1 MDIGDINNDGVDDLA
16 VAAPSLGLS
25 SNQNF
30 TGGVYI
36 LLMKADNTLK
46 SDPVRITHS
55 DDPAGIQLPAGSH
68 FGTSVANIGDFDGD
82 GRNEL
87 AIGTLNG
94 KIYIVHLTSNG
105 ELASFSTIDFNA
117 INSISEGI
125 NLVHADRFG
134 ISIAN
139 LGDIDG
145 DGVIDLAVGAHRDD
159 DKGSVYILFM
169 DDETS
174 APTLKDVVKLD
185 TTDANLANDDQ
196 FGISVAN
203 IGDLN
208 QDGINDLAVGAIG
221 DDGAAD
227 NAGTVHIFHLDRD
240 GSVKPGGFEIFD
252 SAFNPDPEN
261 DTGRS
266 IANLG
271 DLNGDG
277 INDIAVGATGADSSL
292 SNDAGAVFIIFMGR
306 TKDQITTNSFFRI
319 DTNSHPDLNLSVSD
333 RFGEAIANIG
343 DRNGDGINDLAVG
356 APRTDDN
363 KPNAGGS
370 DSGAFYIMYMD
381 AETVVTNV
389 TAEEENRRYDINDTI
404 NIQVIFSEVV
414 DVSGTPRL
422 ILDLEG
428 TDRTVDYT
436 AGSGSDTL
444 TFRYTVAST
453 DRATDLDYKSTA
465 SLTLNGG
472 TINATAAPKY
482 RALLILPEPG
492 TRGSLSSNKNISIRR
507 QEITNTPPRPI
518 IESIPTQ
525 ELTGNTSFTYPILF
539 IDDENDPL
547 TYALL
552 SDPDPPD
559 WLSLDSDE
567 ATFSG
572 TPPVNAQSL
581 TTYTYTVSD
590 GTVLVK
596 DTISI
601 IVNAAL
607 VFPSLPITD
616 RNYSP
621 GNQTFIIQL
630 PKASGGTGEITYT
643 LTPPLPDGSTFDA
656 EEGTIMVTP
665 TAEQTKQYIYTAKDT
680 NGALATQIFAI
691 NISAT
696 RSILNIVKYD
706 YETIPGLL
714 AGTGTAFGSSVANLG
729 DIDENGT
736 NDLAVGAPL
745 DDSGGSNRGAV
756 YILFMNEDNK
766 IDNSTK
772 IIHGSA
778 GIELIDDS
786 NFGTSVANIGDF
798 NGDGINELA
807 VGTLK
812 GEIYILR
819 LNDSGEIERFSKID
833 VDDVNDPIQVTNS
846 IAEFGNS
853 IAKLGD
859 IDGDGIND
867 LAVGSI
873 RDGSGGLNRG
883 AVHILF
889 MDETGL
895 TLKANAKI
903 RHPDVTLADYDAF
916 GSSIAKLGDLDGDGI
931 NDLAVGA
938 IGTDKSSAN
947 TNEGA
952 VHILLLNRDGS
963 IKSDSFK
970 IVDTDNDNI
979 FNPGNQDFTGASI
992 AKLGDIN
999 GDGINDI
1006 AVGAPGNIPSKE
1018 GSVFTILMR
1027 RAKDNQM
1034 TTNGFF
1040 RIDTNSHP
1048 DLNLSPG
1055 DKFGASIA
1063 NIGDRNGD
1071 RINDL
1076 AVGAPSDDSGG
1087 TDSGALY
1094 ILYMDAN
1101 TNIVKITSSEAN
1113 GSYNTGRT
1121 IHIQVMFSEAVDVTG
1136 KPKLSLETGSTDTQ
1150 ASYISGSGSDT
1161 LIFRY
1166 TIVAGDEATDLDY
1179 KRTASLTLNG
1189 GTINATAAPKYRALL
1204 TLPEPGTR
1212 GSLSSN
1218 KNISINTDAITNRAP
1233 TQDHT
1238 IPTQELT
1245 VNTPF
1250 IVTIPAGTFIDADN
1264 DPLEYFPFTELPDG
1278 ITLDADTGTFSGTPV
1293 TEQTLTEYDY
1303 FVSDGTV
1310 SIASMISIIVNAA
1323 PTLSTIADINY
1334 SPDSLISETLPLVIE
1349 GTGTKPIKYTLSP
1362 TRVDGLITFD
1372 AGTRMI
1378 TGTAPTAE
1386 QTRQYTYTAEDKN
1399 GALAAQTFTLSIK
1412 ALELPNISDKIYSLG
1427 NTINEILPAATGG
1440 TGALTYTV
1448 TPELADG
1455 LTFSTATRTISGT
1468 PERLSRSE
1476 YTYTAED
1483 SAGTSVSINFF
1494 IAIITEAISPFP
1506 AKENGRISDI
1516 IKYDRVTFPGIP
1528 IGAEFG
1534 SSVADLGDIDGN
1546 GTDDLAVG
1554 APSDDS
1560 GGRNRGAVYILLMN
1574 ADNTVKPNPA
1584 RITHSDD
1591 PAGIQL
1597 PFGARFGTSVANI
1610 GDFDGNGINE
1620 LAIGTRDRGIIYIV
1634 HLTRSGEL
1642 DRFSTLDFNDINT
1655 MLGNTDL
1662 ITADRF
1668 GASIANLGDIDGDG
1682 VIDLAVGAPR
1692 GDGGNKGAVYILF
1705 MDDETGDPTLKD
1717 VVKFDVRNANLN
1729 NNDFFGSSVAN
1740 LGDLNQDG
1748 INDLAVGA
1756 TNDDAQANNA
1766 GTVHIFYLNRDGS
1779 VKPGGFEIFDRA
1791 FNPNSTETL
1800 QADQ

>member
-1 MDIGDINNDGVDDLA
+1 MDIGDIDGNGIDDIA

-25 SNQNF
+25 SDQNF

-55 DDPAGIQLPAGSH
+55 ADPAGIQLPAQSH
-68 FGTSVANIGDFDGD
+68 FGTSVANIGDFDED
-82 GRNEL
+82 EINEL
-87 AIGTLNG
+87 AIGTNNRG
-94 KIYIVHLTSNG
+94 IIYIVHLTSSG
-105 ELASFSTIDFNA
+105 ELDSFSTID
-117 INSISEGI
+117 INDI
-125 NLVHADRFG
+125 NDILDGDSVLNNSFG
-134 ISIAN
+134 VSVAN

-145 DGVIDLAVGAHRDD
+145 DGVNDLAVGAYRGDGNR
-159 DKGSVYILFM
+159 GSVYILFM
-169 DDETS
+169 EKIGTGDNIR
-174 APTLKDVVKLD
+174 PGLKDVVKLD

-208 QDGINDLAVGAIG
+208 QDGINDLAVGATG

-227 NAGTVHIFHLDRD
+227 NTGTVHIFYLNRD

-252 SAFNPDPEN
+252 DAFNLNSD
-261 DTGRS
+261 DRAGKS

-277 INDIAVGATGADSSL
+277 INDIAVGATGADSSPTD
-292 SNDAGAVFIIFMGR
+292 NTGAVFIIFMG
-306 TKDQITTNSFFRI
+306 KINDFFKI
-319 DTNSHPDLNLSVSD
+319 NTNSHADLNLAVGD
-333 RFGEAIANIG
+333 LFGQAIANIG

-356 APRTDDN
+356 APHTDSDGI
-363 KPNAGGS
+363 NA
-370 DSGAFYIMYMD
+370 GAFYIMYMD

-389 TAEEENRRYDINDTI
+389 TAAEENRRYDINDTI

-444 TFRYTVAST
+444 TFRYTIATT
-453 DRATDLDYKSTA
+453 DRATDLGYKNTA

-492 TRGSLSSNKNISIRR
+492 TRGSLSSNRNISI
-507 QEITNTPPRPI
+507 NTDAIINTAPTRELTIPI
-518 IESIPTQ
+518 PAQ
-525 ELTGNTSFTYPILF
+525 ELTANTTFAYTIPTGAFTDAEY
-539 IDDENDPL
+539 DPL
-547 TYALL
+547 TYSASGL
-552 SDPDPPD
+552 PR
-559 WLSLDSDE
+559 WLTLDTYTG
-567 ATFSG
+567 TFSG
-572 TPPVNAQSL
+572 TPVEEQGL

-630 PKASGGTGEITYT
+630 PKAVGGTGKITYT
-643 LTPPLPDGSTFDA
+643 LTHPLPDGSTFDA
-656 EEGTIMVTP
+656 EEGTIMITP
-665 TAEQTKQYIYTAKDT
+665 TAEQTRQYIYTAEDI
-680 NGALATQIFAI
+680 NGALATLIFAI

-706 YETIPGLL
+706 HETIPGLL

-729 DIDENGT
+729 DIDENGI
-736 NDLAVGAPL
+736 NDLAVGAPS

-756 YILFMNEDNK
+756 YILLMDADNK
-766 IDNSTK
+766 IEHSTK

-778 GIELIDDS
+778 GIDLMDNS

-833 VDDVNDPIQVTNS
+833 VADVNDPIPVTNS

-859 IDGDGIND
+859 IDGDGIID

-938 IGTDKSSAN
+938 IGTDKSSVN

-1018 GSVFTILMR
+1018 GAVFTILMR
-1027 RAKDNQM
+1027 R
-1034 TTNGFF
+1034 
-1040 RIDTNSHP
+1040 
-1048 DLNLSPG
+1048 
-1055 DKFGASIA
+1055 
-1063 NIGDRNGD
+1063 
-1071 RINDL
+1071 
-1076 AVGAPSDDSGG
+1076 
-1087 TDSGALY
+1087 
-1094 ILYMDAN
+1094 
-1101 TNIVKITSSEAN
+1101 
-1113 GSYNTGRT
+1113 
-1121 IHIQVMFSEAVDVTG
+1121 
-1136 KPKLSLETGSTDTQ
+1136 
-1150 ASYISGSGSDT
+1150 
-1161 LIFRY
+1161 
-1166 TIVAGDEATDLDY
+1166 
-1179 KRTASLTLNG
+1179 
-1189 GTINATAAPKYRALL
+1189 
-1204 TLPEPGTR
+1204 
-1212 GSLSSN
+1212 
-1218 KNISINTDAITNRAP
+1218 
-1233 TQDHT
+1233 
-1238 IPTQELT
+1238 
-1245 VNTPF
+1245 
-1250 IVTIPAGTFIDADN
+1250 
-1264 DPLEYFPFTELPDG
+1264 TEG
-1278 ITLDADTGTFSGTPV
+1278 
-1293 TEQTLTEYDY
+1293 
-1303 FVSDGTV
+1303 
-1310 SIASMISIIVNAA
+1310 
-1323 PTLSTIADINY
+1323 
-1334 SPDSLISETLPLVIE
+1334 
-1349 GTGTKPIKYTLSP
+1349 
-1362 TRVDGLITFD
+1362 
-1372 AGTRMI
+1372 
-1378 TGTAPTAE
+1378 
-1386 QTRQYTYTAEDKN
+1386 
-1399 GALAAQTFTLSIK
+1399 
-1412 ALELPNISDKIYSLG
+1412 
-1427 NTINEILPAATGG
+1427 
-1440 TGALTYTV
+1440 
-1448 TPELADG
+1448 
-1455 LTFSTATRTISGT
+1455 
-1468 PERLSRSE
+1468 
-1476 YTYTAED
+1476 
-1483 SAGTSVSINFF
+1483 
-1494 IAIITEAISPFP
+1494 
-1506 AKENGRISDI
+1506 
-1516 IKYDRVTFPGIP
+1516 
-1528 IGAEFG
+1528 
-1534 SSVADLGDIDGN
+1534 
-1546 GTDDLAVG
+1546 
-1554 APSDDS
+1554 
-1560 GGRNRGAVYILLMN
+1560 
-1574 ADNTVKPNPA
+1574 
-1584 RITHSDD
+1584 
-1591 PAGIQL
+1591 
-1597 PFGARFGTSVANI
+1597 
-1610 GDFDGNGINE
+1610 
-1620 LAIGTRDRGIIYIV
+1620 
-1634 HLTRSGEL
+1634 
-1642 DRFSTLDFNDINT
+1642 
-1655 MLGNTDL
+1655 
-1662 ITADRF
+1662 
-1668 GASIANLGDIDGDG
+1668 
-1682 VIDLAVGAPR
+1682 
-1692 GDGGNKGAVYILF
+1692 
-1705 MDDETGDPTLKD
+1705 
-1717 VVKFDVRNANLN
+1717 
-1729 NNDFFGSSVAN
+1729 
-1740 LGDLNQDG
+1740 
-1748 INDLAVGA
+1748 
-1756 TNDDAQANNA
+1756 
-1766 GTVHIFYLNRDGS
+1766 
-1779 VKPGGFEIFDRA
+1779 
-1791 FNPNSTETL
+1791 
-1800 QADQ
+1800 

>member
-1 MDIGDINNDGVDDLA
+1 MDIGDINNDGVDDLV

-25 SNQNF
+25 GNQNF

-55 DDPAGIQLPAGSH
+55 DDPAGIQLPAQSH

-82 GRNEL
+82 ERNEL
-87 AIGTLNG
+87 AVGTLNG
-94 KIYIVHLTSNG
+94 EIYIVHLTSSG

-117 INSISEGI
+117 INSISEGT
-125 NLVHADRFG
+125 NLVHDDRFG
-134 ISIAN
+134 VSVAN
-139 LGDIDG
+139 LGDIDR
-145 DGVIDLAVGAHRDD
+145 DGVNDLAVGAHRDD
-159 DKGSVYILFM
+159 GHKGSVYILFM
-169 DDETS
+169 EKTGTGDNIR
-174 APTLKDVVKLD
+174 PGLKAVVKLD

-208 QDGINDLAVGAIG
+208 QDGINDLAVGATG
-221 DDGAAD
+221 DDDGAAD
-227 NAGTVHIFHLDRD
+227 NAGTVHIFYLDRD
-240 GSVKPGGFEIFD
+240 GSVKPGGFEVFD
-252 SAFNPDPEN
+252 NAFNPDPEN

-266 IANLG
+266 ITNLG

-292 SNDAGAVFIIFMGR
+292 INDAGAVFIIFMGR

-319 DTNSHPDLNLSVSD
+319 DTNSHPDLNLSD
-333 RFGEAIANIG
+333 GDLFGQSIANIG

-404 NIQVIFSEVV
+404 NIQVIFSEAV

-444 TFRYTVAST
+444 TFRYTVATT

-482 RALLILPEPG
+482 RTLLILPEPG

-507 QEITNTPPRPI
+507 QEITNTSPRLI

-525 ELTGNTSFTYPILF
+525 ELTGNAPFTYPILF

-630 PKASGGTGEITYT
+630 PKAVGGTGEITYT

-665 TAEQTKQYIYTAKDT
+665 TAEQTEQYIYTAKDT

-706 YETIPGLL
+706 HETIPDLL

-756 YILFMNEDNK
+756 YILLMDVDNK
-766 IDNSTK
+766 IEHSTQ

-778 GIELIDDS
+778 GIDLIDNS

-833 VDDVNDPIQVTNS
+833 VDDVNDPIPVTNS

-903 RHPDVTLADYDAF
+903 RHPDVTLANYDAF

-938 IGTDKSSAN
+938 IGTDKSSVN

-952 VHILLLNRDGS
+952 VYILLLNRDGS
-963 IKSDSFK
+963 IKSDSFE

-1006 AVGAPGNIPSKE
+1006 AVGAPGNIPNKE
-1018 GSVFTILMR
+1018 GAVFTILMR
-1027 RAKDNQM
+1027 RTKDNQM

-1055 DKFGASIA
+1055 DKFGTSIA

-1087 TDSGALY
+1087 TNSGALY

-1101 TNIVKITSSEAN
+1101 TNIVKVTSLAAN

-1121 IHIQVMFSEAVDVTG
+1121 IHIQVMFSETVKVDISGGVPT
-1136 KPKLSLETGSTDTQ
+1136 LSLETGSADTQ
-1150 ASYISGSGSDT
+1150 ASYISGTGSDT
-1161 LIFRY
+1161 LTFRY
-1166 TIVAGDEATDLDY
+1166 TVVAGDSATDLDY
-1179 KRTASLTLNG
+1179 VNTASLTLNG
-1189 GTINATAAPKYRALL
+1189 GTINATAAPNYRALL
-1204 TLPEPGTR
+1204 TLPEPETR

-1218 KNISINTDAITNRAP
+1218 KNISINTDAITNTEP

-1238 IPTQELT
+1238 IPNQELT
-1245 VNTPF
+1245 VNGPF
-1250 IVTIPAGTFIDADN
+1250 IVTIPAGTFIDAEN
-1264 DPLEYFPFTELPDG
+1264 DPLRYFPITELPDWLE
-1278 ITLDADTGTFSGTPV
+1278 LDADTGTFSGTPV
-1293 TEQTLTEYDY
+1293 TEQSLREYDY
-1303 FVSDGTV
+1303 FVTDGSG
-1310 SIASMISIIVNAA
+1310 SIIDTISIIVNAA
-1323 PTLSTIADINY
+1323 PTLSTIVNINY
-1334 SPDSLISETLPLVIE
+1334 SPGSLISETLPLVIE

-1372 AGTRMI
+1372 PATRMI
-1378 TGTAPTAE
+1378 TGTAPMAE
-1386 QTRQYTYTAEDKN
+1386 QTRLYTYTAEDKN
-1399 GALAAQTFTLSIK
+1399 GALAAQIVTLSIK
-1412 ALELPNISDKIYSLG
+1412 ELEPPNILDKIYSLG

-1440 TGALTYTV
+1440 TGAITYTLM
-1448 TPELADG
+1448 PELADG

-1483 SAGTSVSINFF
+1483 SEGTIVSINFF
-1494 IAIITEAISPFP
+1494 IAIITEAISSFP
-1506 AKENGRISDI
+1506 AKGNGRISDI
-1516 IKYDRVTFPGIP
+1516 IKYDRLTLPGIP

-1554 APSDDS
+1554 ARLDDS
-1560 GGRNRGAVYILLMN
+1560 GGNNRGAVYILLMN
-1574 ADNTVKPNPA
+1574 ADNTIKPN
-1584 RITHSDD
+1584 H
-1591 PAGIQL
+1591 
-1597 PFGARFGTSVANI
+1597 
-1610 GDFDGNGINE
+1610 
-1620 LAIGTRDRGIIYIV
+1620 
-1634 HLTRSGEL
+1634 
-1642 DRFSTLDFNDINT
+1642 
-1655 MLGNTDL
+1655 
-1662 ITADRF
+1662 
-1668 GASIANLGDIDGDG
+1668 
-1682 VIDLAVGAPR
+1682 
-1692 GDGGNKGAVYILF
+1692 
-1705 MDDETGDPTLKD
+1705 
-1717 VVKFDVRNANLN
+1717 
-1729 NNDFFGSSVAN
+1729 
-1740 LGDLNQDG
+1740 
-1748 INDLAVGA
+1748 
-1756 TNDDAQANNA
+1756 
-1766 GTVHIFYLNRDGS
+1766 
-1779 VKPGGFEIFDRA
+1779 
-1791 FNPNSTETL
+1791 
-1800 QADQ
+1800 